1 MIRTE
6 KAALCFL
13 HAIKGIGSKSLWKIK
28 DSFGSFE
35 KCLKSDSSRLYA
47 LLKSEIAQAIISQR
61 QNSGI
66 FFYLERLENEGINP
80 VSFEE
85 SAYPSSLR
93 NIYNPPLL
101 LYFQGNMDC
110 VKKICLAVVG
120 SRAAS
125 DYGRTTARK
134 LGHQLATRGISVVSG
149 MARGIDT
156 EAHRGT
162 LDARGKTIAVLGS
175 GLNIIYPRSNKRL
188 FHEIIE
194 QGVVISEFPLDT
206 NPEPGNFPMRNRIIS
221 GISRG
226 VVVVE
231 ARAKSG
237 ALITADYALEQGRD
251 VFAVPGPI
259 NRESSMG
266 ANNLIK
272 QGAKLITGVEDII
285 EEYYDITIPEKEL
298 PLQEQLLFLDEQEKV
313 VVNCLAEDPLL
324 FDDIIASTGF
334 SIGELSRLLLKLE
347 LAGIV
352 KSLPGNY
359 YVKV

>member
-13 HAIKGIGSKSLWKIK
+13 HVIKGIGSKSLWKIK

-35 KCLKSDSSRLYA
+35 NCLKSDSSALYA
-47 LLKSEIAQAIISQR
+47 ALKPEIAQAIISRR
-61 QNSGI
+61 QQSSI
-66 FFYLERLENEGINP
+66 FFYLEQLEDKGINL

-85 SAYPSSLR
+85 PDYPPMLR
-93 NIYNPPLL
+93 NIYSPPFM
-101 LYFQGNMDC
+101 LYFRGYMESLEEL
-110 VKKICLAVVG
+110 CLAVVG

-134 LGHQLATRGISVVSG
+134 LGNNLASRGISVVSG
-149 MARGIDT
+149 MARGIDA
-156 EAHRGT
+156 EAHRGA
-162 LDARGKTIAVLGS
+162 LDAGGRTVAVLGS
-175 GLNIIYPRSNKRL
+175 GLNVIYPRSNTRL
-188 FHEIIE
+188 YHEIIE
-194 QGVVISEFPLDT
+194 HGVVISEFPLDT
-206 NPEPGNFPMRNRIIS
+206 NPDARNFPMRNRIIS

-231 ARAKSG
+231 ARARSG
-237 ALITADYALEQGRD
+237 ALITADFALEQGRD

-259 NRESSMG
+259 NRESSLG

-285 EEYYDITIPEKEL
+285 EEYYDITIPESEC
-298 PLQEQLLFLDEQEKV
+298 PVQEQLLFLDEQERV
-313 VVNCLAEDPLL
+313 LINCLAENSLL

-334 SIGELSRLLLKLE
+334 TIGQLSSLLLKLE

-359 YVKV
+359 YGKV

>member
-1 MIRTE
+1 MVRTE

-13 HAIKGIGSKSLWKIK
+13 HAIKGVGSRTLWKIK
-28 DSFGSFE
+28 DHFGSFE
-35 KCLKSDSSRLYA
+35 DCLQADSSRLYA
-47 LLKSEIAQAIISQR
+47 LLKEEIVQAIISER
-61 QNSGI
+61 RHHHL
-66 FFYLERLENEGINP
+66 FFQLERLESEGIAM

-85 SAYPSSLR
+85 PSYPVSLK
-93 NIYNPPLL
+93 NIYNPPML
-101 LYFQGNMDC
+101 LYFRGNIDSYM
-110 VKKICLAVVG
+110 KICLAVVG

-125 DYGRTTARK
+125 NYGRTIARK
-134 LGHQLATRGISVVSG
+134 LANSLAMRGISVVSG

-156 EAHRGT
+156 EAHCGA
-162 LDARGKTIAVLGS
+162 LDADGMTVAILGS
-175 GLNIIYPRSNKRL
+175 GLNIIYPVSNKGL
-188 FHEIIE
+188 FYEISE
-194 QGVVISEFPLDT
+194 KGAVISEFPLDT

-231 ARAKSG
+231 AQAKSG

-259 NRESSMG
+259 NRDSSMG
-266 ANNLIK
+266 TNNLIK

-285 EEYYDITIPEKEL
+285 EEYYDIKIPEKDS
-298 PLQEQLLFLDEQEKV
+298 PIQEQQLFLDEQEEV
-313 VVNCLAEDPLL
+313 VVKCLLEDPLL

-334 SIGELSRLLLKLE
+334 TVGELSRLLLKLE

-359 YVKV
+359 YVRV

>member
-13 HAIKGIGSKSLWKIK
+13 HAIKGIGSRSLWKIK

-35 KCLKSDSSRLYA
+35 NCLKSDSSRLYA
-47 LLKSEIAQAIISQR
+47 LLNSEIAQAIISQR
-61 QNSGI
+61 QHSSI
-66 FFYLERLENEGINP
+66 LFYLERLENEGINP

-85 SAYPSSLR
+85 SSYPSSLG
-93 NIYNPPLL
+93 NIYNPPML

-110 VKKICLAVVG
+110 IEKICLAVVG

-134 LGHQLATRGISVVSG
+134 LVHQLAARGISVVSG

-156 EAHRGT
+156 EAHRGA
-162 LDARGKTIAVLGS
+162 LDAGGKTIAVLGS

-285 EEYYDITIPEKEL
+285 
-298 PLQEQLLFLDEQEKV
+298 
-313 VVNCLAEDPLL
+313 
-324 FDDIIASTGF
+324 
-334 SIGELSRLLLKLE
+334 
-347 LAGIV
+347 
-352 KSLPGNY
+352 
-359 YVKV
+359 